1 MDEYEIVPVNPV
13 RRLEKRIEKLESLL
27 AKETGKEFVK
37 EIVDIIKMNQLIV
50 DELVRSNESLKM
62 EISKLPGR
70 LDTLISQMNELLSY
84 VKASVTEEV
93 FSPEALRPFVNK
105 MEKIA
110 EGIKELTEVNKLLMD
125 NMSKLEKKL
134 ETTVNQKPLIIPQKI
149 PIQKKPTILIPK
161 KK

>member
-1 MDEYEIVPVNPV
+1 MDEYEVVPVNPV

-70 LDTLISQMNELLSY
+70 LDTLISQINELLSY
-84 VKASVTEEV
+84 VKASITEEV
-93 FSPEALRPFVNK
+93 FSPESLRPFVNK

-110 EGIKELTEVNKLLMD
+110 EGIKELTEVNKMLME

-134 ETTVNQKPLIIPQKI
+134 ESSVQQKPMVLPRRI

-161 KK
+161 KQ